1 MLEVSSETQPDFAIT
16 RRRNRGTRGASLL
29 RVRLLGG
36 FRLERDNGFAPV
48 SDWQRRSAKTLT
60 KLLAC
65 TPGHALHREQ
75 VVELLWPGSDVNSA
89 LNSFAKALHAARRA
103 FEPDLLPR
111 QSSAYLLTAES
122 MVALDAERVLVDA
135 DQFEE
140 LAHDALRRREIS
152 ALESAL
158 AAYAG
163 DLLPEDRYADW
174 CAQRRDFLADLQ
186 VRLLLELADLL
197 EVRGAYNDSADRLR
211 KVLQH
216 DPTRE
221 DVLRRLMR
229 LHAEMGNPDQ
239 AVRQFHSLQLA
250 LQRELD
256 VAPQAETVALYDDL
270 LANRIPPREASS
282 ERPREFAAGPV
293 PQNGSV
299 SAETVSPNGSV
310 SADPFV
316 GRAEIVA
323 DLCRHL
329 LARATDEASVVVVSG
344 EAGIG
349 KTRLLEEL
357 AASAIQ
363 KGAVVLWGGA
373 GAHGRRFTCGPF
385 AVALE
390 AYMAS
395 RPLAEREQLA
405 RRYPPLTR
413 FVASL
418 LTESPTPQALSG
430 HEDHFSVVPAITRLV
445 TDIAVHQAVLLVVG
459 DLDDA
464 DTWSLD
470 VVRYLA
476 HLGQHRR
483 LLLVGAARE
492 EDMVPMAAVTGLVDA
507 SVREGLC
514 RRVELGWLSRGECD
528 QLVIAM
534 LPSAA
539 TDAGLL
545 DRIFTLSR
553 GNPLFIRELVK
564 QLRARET
571 KHRATTPDS
580 SASSLGDPVPNRIQ
594 ALADARLASLDTT
607 TQRVLSLS
615 SAAAAE
621 EVSLA
626 ELCTGAAALD
636 PPVTFGVLLDA
647 LDRAVEVRILEERN
661 HGYAFRH
668 PLVRSAVYGRLSHH
682 RRAQYQAALASQD
695 SEA

>member
-1 MLEVSSETQPDFAIT
+1 MLEVSSETQPDFALNG
-16 RRRNRGTRGASLL
+16 RRDHWARCASPL

-36 FRLERDNGFAPV
+36 FRVERDNGFAPV
-48 SDWQRRSAKTLT
+48 SDWQRRSAKTLI

-75 VVELLWPGSDVNSA
+75 AVELLWPGSDLNSA

-103 FEPDLLPR
+103 FQPHLLPR
-111 QSSAYLLTAES
+111 QGSAYLLTADS

-140 LAHDALRRREIS
+140 LAHDALRRQEIS
-152 ALESAL
+152 ALEAAL

-174 CAQRRDFLADLQ
+174 CAQRRDVLADLR
-186 VRLLLELADLL
+186 VRLLLEMADLL

-229 LHAEMGNPDQ
+229 LHAEMGNPEQ
-239 AVRQFHSLQLA
+239 AVRQFHASQLA

-270 LANRIPPREASS
+270 LANRLPLREASS
-282 ERPREFAAGPV
+282 RRSRERAAPPV
-293 PQNGSV
+293 PPNGSV
-299 SAETVSPNGSV
+299 SAKTVSPNASG

-323 DLCRHL
+323 ELCRHVQ
-329 LARATDEASVVVVSG
+329 ARPTDEASVVVVSG

-349 KTRLLEEL
+349 KTRLLQEL
-357 AASAIQ
+357 ATSAIQ
-363 KGAVVLWGGA
+363 QGAVVLWGGA
-373 GAHGRRFTCGPF
+373 GAHGRRFACGPF

-395 RPLAEREQLA
+395 RPPAEREQLA
-405 RRYPPLTR
+405 HRYPPLTR
-413 FVASL
+413 FLASL
-418 LTESPTPQALSG
+418 LSESPTPQALNG
-430 HEDHFSVVPAITRLV
+430 HEGHLYVVPAITRLL
-445 TDIAVHQAVLLVVG
+445 TDIALHQPVLLVVG

-464 DTWSLD
+464 DAWSLD
-470 VVRYLA
+470 IVRYLA
-476 HLGQHRR
+476 HLGRHRR
-483 LLLVGAARE
+483 LLLVGAARD
-492 EDMVPMAAVTGLVDA
+492 EDMVPRAAVTRLVEA

-539 TDAGLL
+539 VNAGLL

-553 GNPLFIRELVK
+553 GNPLFVRELV
-564 QLRARET
+564 QQMRARDPEQWAGT
-571 KHRATTPDS
+571 RVS
-580 SASSLGDPVPNRIQ
+580 SAGSVGDPVPSRIQ
-594 ALADARLASLDTT
+594 ALAEARLASFDTT
-607 TQRVLSLS
+607 MQRVLSLS
-615 SAAAAE
+615 SAASTE
-621 EVSLA
+621 EVSLTQ
-626 ELCTGAAALD
+626 LRKGAAALD
-636 PPVTFGVLLDA
+636 PPVTFGALLDA
-647 LDRAVEVRILEERN
+647 LDRAVDVRILEERME
-661 HGYAFRH
+661 GYAFRH
-668 PLVRSAVYGRLSHH
+668 PLVRSALYGRLSRH
-682 RRAQYQAALASQD
+682 RRAQYQAALAFD
-695 SEA
+695 ASEA